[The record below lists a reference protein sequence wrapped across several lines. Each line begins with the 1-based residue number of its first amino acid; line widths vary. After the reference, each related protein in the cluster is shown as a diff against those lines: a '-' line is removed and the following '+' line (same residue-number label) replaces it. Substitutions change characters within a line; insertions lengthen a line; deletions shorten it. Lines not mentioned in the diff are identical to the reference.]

1 MTTRIRRV
9 RRDAAPTSVNTGK
22 MKVMIEVLQSISNL
36 QQQAEK
42 LNQEIAE
49 HEKILFGLMDRGKVD
64 TVESLSAVAAIT
76 QSAGKAT
83 NLIDPK
89 AFKKK
94 VDEKDFFNCIS
105 VSVTKAKEVLGQ
117 KELDSITTTIP
128 GKLGERKLSIK
139 RKK

>member
-9 RRDAAPTSVNTGK
+9 RRDAATLSANVGK
-22 MKVMIEVLQSISNL
+22 MKVMQDVLQSISKF
-36 QQQAEK
+36 QQQVDI
-42 LNQEIAE
+42 LNSEIAE
-49 HEKILFGLMDRGKVD
+49 KEKVLFSLMEKGKVD
-64 TVESLSAVAAIT
+64 LVDCFLATAAIT